1 MVDVMQT
8 QPRCPDCGLIHPP
21 VSVGQKCPLAKEK
34 TSSGDL
40 IDTSQFLSQLR
51 NVVVSK
57 IQIKKIKDPK
67 KVFSAVIIE
76 VTKFLEQYK
85 DE

>member
-1 MVDVMQT
+1 MADAVQT

-21 VSVGQKCPLAKEK
+21 VAAGQKCPLAKEK

-40 IDTSQFLSQLR
+40 IDTSQFLSQLK

-57 IQIKKIKDPK
+57 IQIKKIKDTK
-67 KVFSAVIIE
+67 KVFSGVIVE
-76 VTKFLEQYK
+76 VTKFLDQYK
-85 DE
+85 EG